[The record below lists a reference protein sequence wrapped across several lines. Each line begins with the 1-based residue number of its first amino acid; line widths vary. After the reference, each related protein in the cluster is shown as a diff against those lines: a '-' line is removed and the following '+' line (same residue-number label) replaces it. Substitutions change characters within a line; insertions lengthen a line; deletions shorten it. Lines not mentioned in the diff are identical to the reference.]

1 MENLYY
7 MVFTT
12 SLFILVF
19 LLLRTAVRNKTSMR
33 LQYALWLLVAVK
45 LLVFPV
51 PQMESFLSVWQLSG
65 IWEDRQQEFQGKAAE
80 AAGVLQT
87 RPQKESAAGN
97 GHRELQVQP
106 SAEGQLDGEKDS
118 AGMNLTPEDGSFQK
132 RSGKSTHG
140 DSAEKNMYRI
150 CAGVAAA
157 GSLFLFLCFLLEN
170 LRFAVCLHKRR
181 SRLKQDFPLPVYL
194 VKGLPSPCL
203 YGKAV
208 YLSPEMAGDEKK
220 RLHMLTHEYCHY
232 RQGDL
237 CWSVL
242 RCLCVICC
250 WWNPLVWLCACLSKQ
265 DCELSCDEL
274 ALKRLGENERISYG
288 RTLLGLVPVKART
301 KDYFSVATTMTG
313 GGKIMKRRIQKI
325 ANKSKP
331 ATPVCILAVL
341 TAAVCLVSVS
351 TLKPETVQTVL
362 QPAGSTVS
370 SEPVFKEIPETG
382 KLSLKLVNSDDGKIK
397 KENNFSV
404 SAEYRDG
411 NIVLTEN
418 EGDTKLV
425 SIGEKYDEGGL
436 FLSMKDENS
445 GYLLYCS
452 TPAGGQM
459 MKLLYSTDDRW
470 KTYSE
475 TDISSRIDGYPTSLS
490 ALRDGKMYIGAQMH
504 SNGYMFESTDSGK
517 NWNPVFINE
526 NSDQCRNGYA
536 PLLDREKGISY
547 VLLESDGIFSLYRSD
562 EKMSEWKLSGVF
574 LLENGIQEYFISGDM
589 VVITD
594 LLGNWYQ
601 LLDGEE
607 EAAVT
612 DLDEAVGKAVLSHN
626 ADSYG
631 ALALECVAEGHILL
645 GKEVKNAETTV
656 YALTM
661 YGEYGFENGGFIKGS
676 GTGTIPTVI
685 VFSHDEENGYVLEDF
700 RYPMDGGYYISS
712 IHELF
717 PEKYWERC
725 INRNE
730 ADDEELTRQERVYA
744 AGYLK
749 QIGRDAGIGE
759 YPNGDYPLLT
769 DEGVSVEV
777 SNHMGEL
784 EKLYGYPYWT
794 GNLEKLEGGV
804 RYLYEMDLDKD
815 KGEIIYTKR
824 VYDTGEVT
832 ERFRFDMKTGEE
844 IKQVTVQP

>member
-1 MENLYY
+1 
-7 MVFTT
+7 
-12 SLFILVF
+12 
-19 LLLRTAVRNKTSMR
+19 
-33 LQYALWLLVAVK
+33 
-45 LLVFPV
+45 
-51 PQMESFLSVWQLSG
+51 
-65 IWEDRQQEFQGKAAE
+65 
-80 AAGVLQT
+80 
-87 RPQKESAAGN
+87 
-97 GHRELQVQP
+97 
-106 SAEGQLDGEKDS
+106 
-118 AGMNLTPEDGSFQK
+118 
-132 RSGKSTHG
+132 
-140 DSAEKNMYRI
+140 
-150 CAGVAAA
+150 
-157 GSLFLFLCFLLEN
+157 
-170 LRFAVCLHKRR
+170 
-181 SRLKQDFPLPVYL
+181 
-194 VKGLPSPCL
+194 
-203 YGKAV
+203 
-208 YLSPEMAGDEKK
+208 
-220 RLHMLTHEYCHY
+220 
-232 RQGDL
+232 
-237 CWSVL
+237 
-242 RCLCVICC
+242 
-250 WWNPLVWLCACLSKQ
+250 
-265 DCELSCDEL
+265 
-274 ALKRLGENERISYG
+274 
-288 RTLLGLVPVKART
+288 
-301 KDYFSVATTMTG
+301 
-313 GGKIMKRRIQKI
+313 
-325 ANKSKP
+325 
-331 ATPVCILAVL
+331 
-341 TAAVCLVSVS
+341 
-351 TLKPETVQTVL
+351 
-362 QPAGSTVS
+362 
-370 SEPVFKEIPETG
+370 
-382 KLSLKLVNSDDGKIK
+382 
-397 KENNFSV
+397 
-404 SAEYRDG
+404 
-411 NIVLTEN
+411 
-418 EGDTKLV
+418 
-425 SIGEKYDEGGL
+425 
-436 FLSMKDENS
+436 
-445 GYLLYCS
+445 
-452 TPAGGQM
+452 

-475 TDISSRIDGYPTSLS
+475 TDISSRIDGYPTSMS

-504 SNGYMFESTDSGK
+504 SNGYMFVSTDSGK

-676 GTGTIPTVI
+676 GTGTIPAVI

-730 ADDEELTRQERVYA
+730 ADDEELTRQELVYA

-777 SNHMGEL
+777 SNHMWEL
-784 EKLYGYPYWT
+784 EKLYGYPYWI
-794 GNLEKLEGGV
+794 GNLEKLEDGV

-815 KGEIIYTKR
+815 AGEIIYTKS
-824 VYDTGEVT
+824 VYDTGEVA